1 MDHYMPVAEDGP
13 AETVR
18 DATFSVLRRHRI
30 ELLFGNPGSTEVPF
44 LLGFPADFRYV
55 LGLHE
60 SAVVGMAT
68 GYAHRTGSAAV
79 VNLHT
84 AAGLGNAV
92 AAITTARLNH
102 TPLVLIA
109 GQQAR
114 SHLALRPF
122 LAGDLEGLAGAYL
135 KSAVTPVRAADVPG
149 AVERAIAVATCEPA
163 GPVLVIV
170 PMDDWDAP
178 AEPLPDRWPVLGCAE
193 APDAVVTALAA
204 EIDAATA
211 PVLVAGAGVDRG
223 GAWSGAIALAERLGA
238 PVWQEPM
245 SARAGFPQD
254 HPLWTGVLPPSR
266 AAICDRLAG
275 HDLAIV
281 LGAPVFRYYLPEA
294 GPMLPPGCRV
304 LHLTADP
311 DEAADAPVGRS
322 VVAALAGTLPR
333 LAAAVAA
340 RMGSDMDG
348 TSRPAGTG
356 RSDVDSVA
364 EPSGPLTAATLVAVL
379 AAVTPAHATVVE
391 ECPSVR
397 PLLDAGL
404 PARRPGGWVS
414 AAGGG
419 LGFGLPGAVG
429 LALADPA
436 RPVLCVVGDGS
447 AAFGLQALW
456 SAARYR
462 APAVFC
468 VLVNNTYGV
477 LVGQTRGRPGGDAM
491 PGLDIAGLDF
501 AALAAGFGVRH
512 ARADDAADLI
522 AILRAALPATD
533 EPSPLD
539 GPLLVECRLAPQLT

>member
-1 MDHYMPVAEDGP
+1 LTDHYMPVVANTP

-18 DATFSVLRRHRI
+18 DATFSVLRRHGI
-30 ELLFGNPGSTEVPF
+30 DVLFGNPGSTEVPF
-44 LLGFPADFRYV
+44 LLGFPTDFRYV

-102 TPLVLIA
+102 APLVLIA

-114 SHLALRPF
+114 GHLALRPF
-122 LAGDLEGLAGAYL
+122 LAGDLEGLAGTYL

-163 GPVLVIV
+163 GPVLVVV
-170 PMDDWDAP
+170 PMDDWDLP
-178 AEPLPDRWPVLGCAE
+178 AEPLPDRRPVLGCAE
-193 APDAVVTALAA
+193 APAAVLDALAA

-223 GAWSGAIALAERLGA
+223 GAWAGAVALAEQLGA

-245 SARAGFPQD
+245 GARAGFPQD
-254 HPLWTGVLPPSR
+254 HPLWAGVLPPSR
-266 AAICDRLAG
+266 AAIRDRLAG

-281 LGAPVFRYYLPEA
+281 LGAPVFRYYLPET
-294 GPMLPPGCRV
+294 GPMLPPGCR
-304 LHLTADP
+304 LLQLTADP

-333 LAAAVAA
+333 LATAVAA
-340 RMGSDMDG
+340 R
-348 TSRPAGTG
+348 PAGPA
-356 RSDVDSVA
+356 RSRVDGPAA
-364 EPSGPLTAATLVAVL
+364 EPGTAPAGPLTAATLVRVL

-397 PLLDAGL
+397 PVLDAGL
-404 PARRPGGWVS
+404 PARRQGGWVS

-419 LGFGLPGAVG
+419 LGFGLAGSVG

-447 AAFGLQALW
+447 AVFGLQALW

-477 LVGQTRGRPGGDAM
+477 LVGQTRDRPGGAAM

-512 ARADDAADLI
+512 QPADSAEELT

-533 EPSPLD
+533 QPSPLT
-539 GPLLVECRLAPQLT
+539 GPLLVECRLAR